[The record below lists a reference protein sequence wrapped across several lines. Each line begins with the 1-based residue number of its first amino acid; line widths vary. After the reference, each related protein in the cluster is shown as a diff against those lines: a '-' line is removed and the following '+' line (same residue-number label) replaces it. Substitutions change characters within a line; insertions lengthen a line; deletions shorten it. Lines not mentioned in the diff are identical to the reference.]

1 MQLELCDVGSWMG
14 AVASHLGCQGS
25 NCLTLL
31 AASTLPRVSD
41 DTDPTEW
48 RRWARLRV
56 RLRIHAPPPP
66 LHPQRAC
73 SALRARAVTG
83 HAAAAAGRGGAR
95 AGPRERVSARPRV
108 GVVLVW
114 WHAAHIGVEVAWLP
128 AEDLKGL

>member
-66 LHPQRAC
+66 FTRSVL
-73 SALRARAVTG
+73 ALRYGRGLSPATLQRLLDAAG
-83 HAAAAAGRGGAR
+83 HALG
-95 AGPRERVSARPRV
+95 RVSV
-108 GVVLVW
+108 
-114 WHAAHIGVEVAWLP
+114 
-128 AEDLKGL
+128 